1 MFDAIAFEVML
12 VVAVVTVTNG
22 LGLAGQD
29 LLGPRLSRRGLSY
42 PLDAPAGDAPAAFV
56 ARVRR
61 RERTAYFGS
70 AVAAALGAVGAFV
83 AGLTL
88 GAYLLILI
96 GAHLGRVLVLVL
108 MDAGDARD
116 PAVGPRRATGGR
128 ALLEFVPPAG
138 LALMAATQAVVT
150 VLLTVVAYL
159 WAPDAFSM
167 IAAVVAAATALF
179 VVAGLAALWLAHQP
193 LRATSV
199 AERGWADATRRYD
212 IVMLLTV
219 GPVASLAAFAV
230 GDGPGR
236 ALPLW
241 LGLLMLGAILLAVRQ
256 VDRLSV
262 PLVVHRQTQD
272 DFSA

>member
-88 GAYLLILI
+88 GAYLLI
-96 GAHLGRVLVLVL
+96 RYWRS
-108 MDAGDARD
+108 AR
-116 PAVGPRRATGGR
+116 RR
-128 ALLEFVPPAG
+128 
-138 LALMAATQAVVT
+138 
-150 VLLTVVAYL
+150 
-159 WAPDAFSM
+159 
-167 IAAVVAAATALF
+167 
-179 VVAGLAALWLAHQP
+179 
-193 LRATSV
+193 
-199 AERGWADATRRYD
+199 
-212 IVMLLTV
+212 
-219 GPVASLAAFAV
+219 
-230 GDGPGR
+230 
-236 ALPLW
+236 
-241 LGLLMLGAILLAVRQ
+241 
-256 VDRLSV
+256 
-262 PLVVHRQTQD
+262 
-272 DFSA
+272 